1 MATIYIVMG
10 VSGVGKTTLGKT
22 IAQQLDIP
30 FYDADDFHP
39 QENKDK
45 MASGIP
51 LQDEDRWP
59 WLDRIVTQYDQW
71 EIEGAVLACSALK
84 ESYRKRLKVDQ
95 SKVKTIYLSASFDN
109 IAQRLSVRKNHFFN
123 PSLLQSQFDTLE
135 APTSGIIC
143 DASLQKDRLLQH
155 IINTITKQ

>member
-10 VSGVGKTTLGKT
+10 VSGVGKTTLGKA

-45 MASGIP
+45 MAAGIP

-59 WLDRIVTQYDQW
+59 WLNHIVTQYDQW